1 VENQGNAHGQRP
13 VLSRAAVVGAFLA
26 VVTAGLCGALI
37 GSGLVA
43 IDCEGDC
50 GTAQGLG
57 AVIGG
62 VAGALGVA
70 VVAVL
75 VMRALAE
82 QRLGRPRQEVNDSRR
97 KPSA

>member
-1 VENQGNAHGQRP
+1 VENQGIPDVPRP
-13 VLSRAAVVGAFLA
+13 VLSRAAVLGAFFA
-26 VVTAGLCGALI
+26 VVAAGLCGALI

-43 IDCEGDC
+43 IECQGDC

-75 VMRALAE
+75 VMRAMAE

>member
-1 VENQGNAHGQRP
+1 VESQGNLEGSRP
-13 VLSRAAVVGAFLA
+13 ALSRVAVFGAFAAVVA
-26 VVTAGLCGALI
+26 AGLCGALI

-43 IDCEGDC
+43 IDCQGDC

-57 AVIGG
+57 ALIGG

-70 VVAVL
+70 IVAVL

-82 QRLGRPRQEVNDSRR
+82 RGSTRVAHELNDSRR